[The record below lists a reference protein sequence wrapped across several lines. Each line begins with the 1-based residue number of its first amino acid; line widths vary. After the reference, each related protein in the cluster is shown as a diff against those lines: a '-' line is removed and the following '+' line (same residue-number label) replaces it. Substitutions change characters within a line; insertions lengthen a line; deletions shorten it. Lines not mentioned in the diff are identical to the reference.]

1 MLNKDQAFLL
11 HEFFNEYGHQK
22 LWRISEKLTEKLENY
37 LSNQEQ
43 KNLYNKFL
51 VKNGPKFISDLE
63 GSIYNLIKDINNTKE
78 KVEEAPLV

>member
-22 LWRISEKLTEKLENY
+22 LWRISEKLTEALEKY
-37 LSNQEQ
+37 LNNQEQ

-51 VKNGPKFISDLE
+51 IKNGPKFISDLE
-63 GSIYNLIKDINNTKE
+63 GSIYNLVKEINTTKE
-78 KVEEAPLV
+78 KTEETTSE